1 MVVLANAWWSE
12 AELQHAL
19 GVVDV
24 DLVLA
29 DPRSATLVP
38 AGVPVLE
45 LEEMVTQAA
54 GRPALTAPPPA
65 GEDEPALVLFTSGTS
80 GPPKGAVLPHRSVIA
95 LQHMLLH
102 VTRQLPHTLGGDLP
116 REVSLQTGPLFHIG
130 GVQALVRQLLVGGT
144 LVFPTGRF
152 DPAEVLDLIES
163 EGVHRWGGV
172 PTTVNR
178 VLSEPSIGR
187 RDLTTVRSISLGGSP
202 VPPELVTRI
211 KTRFPN
217 VERGVSQVYGLSEGG
232 GTLTAAS
239 GRDLV
244 ERPGTAG
251 RPLPLVELRIDRPDE
266 KGTGEVVA
274 RTPTQMLGY
283 WGQASDDAIDAEGW
297 VHTGDL
303 GHVDGDGYLFI
314 TGRMKDL
321 IIRGGENIAAPHVEN
336 VLLRHPAIR
345 DVAVCGRPDPDLGEI
360 VAAAVVLDPSS
371 TVTVAELRAFAAE
384 HLAYFEIPT
393 SWWLRTDPLPSN
405 DVGKVQKR
413 QLLAIWPDA

>member
-1 MVVLANAWWSE
+1 M
-12 AELQHAL
+12 
-19 GVVDV
+19 
-24 DLVLA
+24 
-29 DPRSATLVP
+29 
-38 AGVPVLE
+38 
-45 LEEMVTQAA
+45 
-54 GRPALTAPPPA
+54 
-65 GEDEPALVLFTSGTS
+65 
-80 GPPKGAVLPHRSVIA
+80 
-95 LQHMLLH
+95 
-102 VTRQLPHTLGGDLP
+102 
-116 REVSLQTGPLFHIG
+116 
-130 GVQALVRQLLVGGT
+130 
-144 LVFPTGRF
+144 
-152 DPAEVLDLIES
+152 
-163 EGVHRWGGV
+163 
-172 PTTVNR
+172 VNR
-178 VLSEPSIGR
+178 VLNDPSIEG
-187 RDLTTVRSISLGGSP
+187 RDLMSVRAISLGGSP

-211 KTRFPN
+211 KTRFPS

-239 GRDLV
+239 GRDIV

-251 RPLPLVELRIDRPDE
+251 RALPLVELRIDRPDE

-283 WGQASDDAIDAEGW
+283 WGQASDGALDEDGW

-336 VLLRHPAIR
+336 VLLRHPEVH

-360 VAAAVVLDPSS
+360 VAAAVVLDGAS
-371 TVTVAELRAFAAE
+371 TVTVNDLRTFAAE
-384 HLAYFEIPT
+384 HLAYFELPT

-413 QLLAIWPDA
+413 ELLVSWPEGDTVIDDRRP